1 MDVFLMDYGYCSAEQ
16 RIGDMIAK
24 QIDFLSKTNCFPQ
37 QINLLWSANQFV
49 LLFQVLFEAVM
60 SNV

>member
-1 MDVFLMDYGYCSAEQ
+1 
-16 RIGDMIAK
+16 MIAK

-49 LLFQVLFEAVM
+49 LLFQVLFEAVT